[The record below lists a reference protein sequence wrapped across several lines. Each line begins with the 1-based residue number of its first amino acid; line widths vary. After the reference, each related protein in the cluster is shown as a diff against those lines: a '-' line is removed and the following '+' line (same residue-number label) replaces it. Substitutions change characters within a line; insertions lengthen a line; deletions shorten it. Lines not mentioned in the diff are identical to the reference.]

1 MRILILLH
9 STTGNTRLM
18 MRHACGEFRRR
29 GHVAELVDVGRPD
42 PVVPDPGDFD
52 LLGVA
57 CPTMYFRGTLTM
69 DRVLLNLPPARR
81 RLPAFLFATCGGEP
95 GAQFDLHAEW
105 LAAKGY
111 PVVAA
116 LHCLAP
122 SNFPHH
128 RFLAD
133 HAGALT
139 PAARRITA
147 IAPTLRPLV
156 GLVSHAA
163 LEPTAADRDRL
174 DAFCDRVLS
183 EADRRSPEAGDPAPP
198 PPVQSLHHTLP
209 GVKALGFSMTRWKIN
224 QFTRFSVDPARCTS
238 CGVCERLCPEKAVRL
253 APGDR
258 LPVFGE
264 GCVGCYTCY
273 NHCPEGA
280 LRIAPLPTGAAR
292 YRGPS
297 PQMRQL
303 FGDPD

>member
-18 MRHACGEFRRR
+18 MRHACGEFCRR
-29 GHVAELVDVGRPD
+29 GHEVELVDVGRPD
-42 PVVPDPGDFD
+42 PVVPDLNDFD

-57 CPTMYFRGTLTM
+57 NPTMYFRGTLTM
-69 DRVLLNLPPARR
+69 DRVLLNLPAAGRR
-81 RLPAFLFATCGGEP
+81 IPAFLFATCGGEP
-95 GAQFDLHAEW
+95 GAQFDLYAEW

-122 SNFPHH
+122 SNYPHH

-133 HAGALT
+133 HACALN
-139 PAARRITA
+139 PVARRIA
-147 IAPTLRPLV
+147 ALAPTLRPLV
-156 GLVSHAA
+156 GLISHAA
-163 LEPTAADRDRL
+163 LEPTTMDRDRL
-174 DAFCDRVLS
+174 DAFCEHVLASVDRMS
-183 EADRRSPEAGDPAPP
+183 SSDADPALP
-198 PPVQSLHHTLP
+198 PPVQSLHPALP

-224 QFTRFSVDPARCTS
+224 QFTHFSVDPARCTA
-238 CGVCERLCPEKAVRL
+238 CGVCERSCPERAVTL
-253 APGDR
+253 SSGDR

-273 NHCPEGA
+273 NRCPEGA
-280 LRIAPLPTGAAR
+280 LRVPPLPTGAAR

-297 PQMRQL
+297 PQMRRL
-303 FGDPD
+303 FGDSD